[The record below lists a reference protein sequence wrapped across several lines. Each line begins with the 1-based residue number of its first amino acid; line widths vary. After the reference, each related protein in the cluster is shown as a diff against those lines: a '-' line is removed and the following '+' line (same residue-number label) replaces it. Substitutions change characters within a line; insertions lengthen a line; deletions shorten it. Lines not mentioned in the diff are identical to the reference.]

1 MTSSGVTPLL
11 HYWVA
16 ARPIPGQTE
25 SGDQYVVANFD
36 GGVLVAVIDGLGHG
50 QDAADAA
57 KLAAAVLAAHAHEP
71 VVSLIKRCNEEL
83 RRTRGAVMSVASLTA
98 AGSMNWIGVG
108 NVEAM
113 LVRAG
118 APPRAKRDSLLTR
131 GGIVGD
137 RLPQLHA
144 ETLQVHAGD
153 LLFFATDGIG
163 SMFVQDIRHVEDPWQ
178 LVHQL
183 FGQYAKSTDDALL
196 LGAQWMNAS
205 GTTATTDQAAHQPA
219 PGIHP

>member
-1 MTSSGVTPLL
+1 MMSTGATPLL

-16 ARPIPGQTE
+16 ARPFPGQTE
-25 SGDQYVVANFD
+25 SGDQYVVADFD

-57 KLAAAVLAAHAHEP
+57 KLAAAILAANAHEP
-71 VVSLIKRCNEEL
+71 VVTLVKRCNEEL
-83 RRTRGAVMSVASLTA
+83 RKTRGVVMSVASLSA
-98 AGSMNWIGVG
+98 SGSMTWIGIG
-108 NVEAM
+108 NVETM

-118 APPRAKRDSLLTR
+118 AKRDSLLTR

-137 RLPQLHA
+137 RLPPLHVA
-144 ETLQVHAGD
+144 TLQVHAGD

-163 SMFVQDIRHVEDPWQ
+163 SMFVQDIRHVEHPWR

-196 LGAQWMNAS
+196 LGAQWMNGNGAS
-205 GTTATTDQAAHQPA
+205 ATMDQMIHRPLPGT
-219 PGIHP
+219 HP